1 MPGAGRIAHEL
12 GIALR
17 LGGRALKRR
26 LAAGGS
32 TPQSPPSQHEQLLRW
47 LDGLPS
53 GRSAARTFVRLPAN
67 QPPWHDTGVDLEPG
81 DTVTVF
87 AQGRVYLSR
96 ALDIWIGPSFQLW
109 ARIGEEGPVFRGT
122 RATNTFTA
130 GHSGRLWLASYFPGE
145 WADQTGRLGTDPAE
159 YSKVS
164 GELTALVIRWAR
176 GTDVA
181 GVFRDAIAA
190 AETPE
195 LVRDEAER
203 QQSPTEAPHG
213 WSYLWYLG
221 PGEIYRP
228 VTTPDSRPG
237 IRCHT
242 HGDVGILR
250 REAEVALEPG
260 LELHWRWKVDELP
273 IDLAEDTLPSHD
285 YLSIAV
291 EFDDGQDI
299 TYYWSASLPA
309 GTVYRCPLPTWKDKE
324 THVVV
329 RSGASQLGQWL
340 EESRDL
346 HADYRS
352 IISGPASRVVRIWLI
367 ANSLFQR
374 GRGRCEY
381 AAIRLQGG
389 DGTVEVL

>member
-1 MPGAGRIAHEL
+1 MPGASRIAHEL
-12 GIALR
+12 GIAVR

-26 LAAGGS
+26 LAADRFALES
-32 TPQSPPSQHEQLLRW
+32 EATPQEELLRW
-47 LDGLPS
+47 LDGVPS
-53 GRSAARTFVRLPAN
+53 GRSAARAFIRLPADR
-67 QPPWHDTGVDLEPG
+67 PPWHDTGLDLERG
-81 DTVTVF
+81 DTVTLL

-96 ALDIWIGPSFQLW
+96 ALDIWVGPSFQLW
-109 ARIGEEGPVFRGT
+109 ARIGEQGPVFRGT
-122 RATNTFTA
+122 RSTNTFTA
-130 GHSGRLWLASYFPGE
+130 DQSGRLWLASYFPGE
-145 WADQTGRLGTDPAE
+145 WADPTGRLGTDPAE

-164 GELTALVIRWAR
+164 GELAVLVIRWAQ
-176 GTDVA
+176 GTDAA
-181 GVFRDAIAA
+181 GVFRDAMAA
-190 AETPE
+190 PGTPG
-195 LVRDEAER
+195 LVREEAER
-203 QQSPTEAPHG
+203 QRSRTEAPPG

-221 PGEIYRP
+221 PGEIYHP
-228 VTTPDSRPG
+228 VAAPDSRPA

-250 REAEVALEPG
+250 RDAEIALEPG

-299 TYYWSASLPA
+299 TYYWSASLPV

-329 RSGASQLGQWL
+329 RSGRSQLAQWL

-352 IISGPASRVVRIWLI
+352 IIGGPASRVVRVWLI

-374 GRGRCEY
+374 GHGRCEY
-381 AAIRLQGG
+381 SAIRLQGPA
-389 DGTVEVL
+389 GTLEVL